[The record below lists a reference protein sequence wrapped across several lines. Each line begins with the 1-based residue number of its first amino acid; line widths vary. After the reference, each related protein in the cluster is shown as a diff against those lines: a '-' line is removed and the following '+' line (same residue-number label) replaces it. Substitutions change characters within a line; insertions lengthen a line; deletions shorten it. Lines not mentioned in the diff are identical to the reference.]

1 MTSKRQALVRDEIR
15 GMWWQDPTS
24 KLDLASVR
32 QKLME
37 KKEMSLMLKTMN
49 KEDVDKNIK

>member
-1 MTSKRQALVRDEIR
+1 MDTFFRDEIR